1 VDHETLLRQ
10 FRKKPLFTLDTARDT
25 APVIAPVV
33 PPAIAP
39 TRFTPLA
46 WGRDDI
52 KRILPH
58 REPFLLVDRLTGISF
73 DDQGIAGARFISP
86 DDPILA
92 GHFPDFPV
100 YPGSLEVEMIGQLGL
115 CLHYFLQSRSTS
127 VPDEVR
133 ALQVRA
139 TRILGACY
147 LEPVL
152 PGREI
157 VLFAKKLEADE
168 YLATM
173 IGQVIADG
181 KIACVA
187 VGEVCFV

>member
-1 VDHETLLRQ
+1 MDHETLLRQ
-10 FRKKPLFTLDTARDT
+10 FRKKPLF
-25 APVIAPVV
+25 APSRAAAAAPE
-33 PPAIAP
+33 
-39 TRFTPLA
+39 RFTPLA

-73 DDQGIAGARFISP
+73 HDEGIAGARFISP

-92 GHFPDFPV
+92 GHFPGFPV

-115 CLHYFLQSRSTS
+115 CLHYFLQSRSTN
-127 VPDEVR
+127 VPAEVQT
-133 ALQVRA
+133 LQVRA
-139 TRILGACY
+139 TRILGASY

-157 VLFAKKLEADE
+157 VLLAKKLEADE

-173 IGQVIADG
+173 IGQVVADG
-181 KIACVA
+181 TIACVA